1 MSTVEQSPLSAA
13 GDKLSQ
19 FAGKKYI
26 NIETYRKTGDP
37 VRTPVWFVE
46 ENGELFVRTD
56 SDAGKIK
63 RIRNNPRVRVA
74 ICDMRGSI
82 KGAWVHGEARTVDT
96 ESTKRVFSLLKKK
109 YGTFYRIIRFA
120 ERFSRS
126 KAKPIGLA
134 IRISSFDAFGK
145 QSC

>member
-1 MSTVEQSPLSAA
+1 LSE
-13 GDKLSQ
+13 
-19 FAGKKYI
+19 FTGKKYI
-26 NIETYRKTGDP
+26 SIETYRKTGDP

-74 ICDMRGSI
+74 TCDMRGSI
-82 KGAWVHGEARTVDT
+82 KGAWLDGEARTIDT
-96 ESTKRVFSLLKKK
+96 GSSEHVFSLLKKK
-109 YGTFYRIIRFA
+109 YGTLYRIIRFA

-126 KAKPIGLA
+126 KAKPVSLA
-134 IRISSFDAFGK
+134 IRTSS
-145 QSC
+145 

>member
-1 MSTVEQSPLSAA
+1 MSAS

-26 NIETYRKTGDP
+26 SIETYRKTGDP

-56 SDAGKIK
+56 SDTGKMK

-74 ICDMRGSI
+74 VCNIRGNI
-82 KGAWVHGEARTVDT
+82 KGSWVEGEAQTTDM
-96 ESTKRVFSLLKKK
+96 ESSDHIFSLLKKK
-109 YGTFYRIIRFA
+109 YGTLYRIVRFT

-126 KAKPIGLA
+126 KAEPVGLA
-134 IRISSFDAFGK
+134 IRVT
-145 QSC
+145 